1 MICFVMRPRLLLVLC
16 LSATA
21 PRFEAVQ
28 PDVLST
34 GGSFVN
40 AWADYDGDGDLDLFV
55 GFGGATANR
64 LYRNDSGMLID
75 AAANVGVG
83 ESRGTLAAA
92 WADYD
97 ADGDVD
103 LVVGYA
109 PGPEPV
115 LKLY

>member
-1 MICFVMRPRLLLVLC
+1 MRLRFLLLLVLAPA
-16 LSATA
+16 S

-28 PDVLST
+28 PSLLST

-64 LYRNDSGMLID
+64 LYRNDSGVLID
-75 AAANVGVG
+75 AAANAGIAVA
-83 ESRGTLAAA
+83 RGTLAAA

-97 ADGDVD
+97 GDGDLD
-103 LVVGYA
+103 LVVG
-109 PGPEPV
+109 
-115 LKLY
+115 

>member
-75 AAANVGVG
+75 AAPNAGVA
-83 ESRGTLAAA
+83 ESRATLSAA
-92 WADYD
+92 WADF
-97 ADGDVD
+97 DGDGDPD
-103 LVVGYA
+103 LVVGYG
-109 PGPEPV
+109 PGTESV
-115 LKLY
+115 IKL